1 MARGDVA
8 AKCTAVSRALKIIE
22 EGLETGLDKIDGGE
36 LASNLEALYDYAT
49 HTLIMA
55 NARNDDALFQEVQ
68 RLIETIAD
76 GWKMI
81 KAPAPGAVKAQE
93 TQAPRLSL
101 VEA

>member
-1 MARGDVA
+1 
-8 AKCTAVSRALKIIE
+8 
-22 EGLETGLDKIDGGE
+22 
-36 LASNLEALYDYAT
+36 
-49 HTLIMA
+49 
-55 NARNDDALFQEVQ
+55 
-68 RLIETIAD
+68 LIETIAD